1 VDRRPYAEGGARVS
15 QAHDHRERFA
25 MLYLDRNPRATVHD
39 LVKLYGLTVREAEQL
54 INRRGR

>member
-1 VDRRPYAEGGARVS
+1 VS